1 MSASTMSRVDNVSS
15 FEATADTLIA
25 ASSSSFSSRCQ

>member
-1 MSASTMSRVDNVSS
+1 MSRVDSVSS
-15 FEATADTLIA
+15 FEATADTLIT